1 MAIIVKQL
9 TNTKIT
15 NAKPKD
21 KDYTLTDGR
30 GLYLLV
36 KPNGLK
42 VWRFRYKR
50 PYTKKLALLTL
61 GRFPETT
68 LQYARQQRDQ
78 YLSLLAQQIDPQQHE
93 KQIKQLEQQRITNTF
108 KNVAESWKNSKAKSI
123 KPLTLSKYWRIIE
136 LYLMPTLANYPI
148 DEIKPILAKTALEV
162 PYKQGKAEMYRKSVK
177 LLNAIL
183 NYAVYSLFLI
193 PVNPCEKIS
202 IAFEPLGRGKNPNI
216 KPDELPTFLDKLEN
230 SNIDLLTKYLIQWQ
244 LLTMVRP
251 NEAVT
256 AEWTEIDFSKKLWT
270 IPAEKMKQTKA
281 NQNKAHLVP
290 LSTQALSLLERIKTI
305 SANSP
310 FLFPS
315 HRTKTKHLNSQTANK
330 AIRDNMGYKDKQTA
344 HGLRKIAST
353 YLHEIGIM
361 PDVVEACL
369 AHTIKGI
376 RGVYNEADYLPHRKK
391 ALQKWGDY
399 INKCKT
405 TTNKKFFKIVA

>member
-136 LYLMPTLANYPI
+136 LYLMPTLGNYPI

-202 IAFEPLGRGKNPNI
+202 TAFEPLGRGKNPNI

-405 TTNKKFFKIVA
+405 TTNKKFLKIVA

>member
-1 MAIIVKQL
+1 
-9 TNTKIT
+9 
-15 NAKPKD
+15 
-21 KDYTLTDGR
+21 
-30 GLYLLV
+30 
-36 KPNGLK
+36 
-42 VWRFRYKR
+42 
-50 PYTKKLALLTL
+50 
-61 GRFPETT
+61 
-68 LQYARQQRDQ
+68 
-78 YLSLLAQQIDPQQHE
+78 
-93 KQIKQLEQQRITNTF
+93 
-108 KNVAESWKNSKAKSI
+108 
-123 KPLTLSKYWRIIE
+123 
-136 LYLMPTLANYPI
+136 
-148 DEIKPILAKTALEV
+148 
-162 PYKQGKAEMYRKSVK
+162 
-177 LLNAIL
+177 
-183 NYAVYSLFLI
+183 
-193 PVNPCEKIS
+193 EKIS
-202 IAFEPLGRGKNPNI
+202 TAFEPLGRGKNPNI